1 MEGPKELSLSE
12 IRKYML
18 DNGCKVT
25 NHALVKHFKRFL
37 THPETQNEARKEFKT
52 YVNILATIK
61 NENNQKYLILRKKYL
76 NECPS
81 EDVVQRAVSQAG
93 DSDSVP
99 SSPGGVSLT
108 SDAVASSPYRQPPP
122 YKPPPEVS
130 SPLTKVS
137 QTPVA
142 TGVAVHTENVENYR
156 DCVNEFTT
164 AMSRIDPKRLER
176 QSSEN
181 EPPTPTP
188 QGEDNKRKELE
199 EKANR
204 EKSVSRANS
213 VDESGGNKENIPR
226 FSFSSGS
233 SATSTDG
240 SGEKSSGP
248 DVDTENPISVKEAT
262 RKFNRMA
269 SEEEAKIISPP
280 SKKKPEKLIEEKEL
294 PEVTLA
300 HPKAKEWIVSMA
312 KANYQELAKLA
323 NEYPELV
330 KLHDP
335 ATGTALHWAAKQGNE
350 DVVKLIAGTYKA
362 DVNAQTNG
370 GYTPLHIAM
379 QFGRSNIFALL
390 CNTYKAN
397 RDLLDWAG
405 NKPLD
410 YSKQQTSVSAS
421 TYSKIQA
428 MRQQLISSGYGTWR
442 NQSKEKTYSRK
453 RFGIPTDW
461 LFECASEE
469 NDRSIQQLLGS
480 GQWHD
485 TLTPPTTTTSPSTRS
500 LNSKSPS
507 PAPSPSPSLS
517 SSSLRSRWYD
527 AESAPSSSDDD
538 EKISNNDNEEPTII
552 VEPSSSSPDT
562 GLKSQCTN

>member
-330 KLHDP
+330 KLHLSIIF
-335 ATGTALHWAAKQGNE
+335 LH
-350 DVVKLIAGTYKA
+350 
-362 DVNAQTNG
+362 
-370 GYTPLHIAM
+370 
-379 QFGRSNIFALL
+379 NIKNVDIFL
-390 CNTYKAN
+390 
-397 RDLLDWAG
+397 
-405 NKPLD
+405 
-410 YSKQQTSVSAS
+410 
-421 TYSKIQA
+421 
-428 MRQQLISSGYGTWR
+428 
-442 NQSKEKTYSRK
+442 
-453 RFGIPTDW
+453 
-461 LFECASEE
+461 
-469 NDRSIQQLLGS
+469 
-480 GQWHD
+480 
-485 TLTPPTTTTSPSTRS
+485 
-500 LNSKSPS
+500 
-507 PAPSPSPSLS
+507 
-517 SSSLRSRWYD
+517 
-527 AESAPSSSDDD
+527 
-538 EKISNNDNEEPTII
+538 EKI
-552 VEPSSSSPDT
+552 
-562 GLKSQCTN
+562 